1 MGAGLGK
8 ESSVQIFFQQA
19 LLNCCR
25 FATGAEF
32 VTEQP
37 RDLEGFGWME
47 NFTAK
52 PIGGVA
58 LPVLKSA
65 HLLSEVVSTQ
75 KLNSVKFKW

>member
-1 MGAGLGK
+1 M
-8 ESSVQIFFQQA
+8 
-19 LLNCCR
+19 
-25 FATGAEF
+25 
-32 VTEQP
+32 TEQP